1 MRQKSL
7 KSQNLRGLKM
17 PYKKRILI
25 VGASNMDT
33 TVTVA
38 RFPDRGETLK
48 DEGGISY
55 APGRG
60 GANAAI
66 ALAKLGATSIF
77 ATRLGLD
84 LYGQKLY
91 SYYKESGI
99 DTSFVKVDRD
109 FSTGLSLSVREA
121 DGGVRRVNF
130 PGANEHLTT
139 DAISEAIATAPDA
152 VFINFESGFALASK
166 VAKIATARRVPIFVD
181 ASPANANLA
190 LESLPEIEVFSLTE
204 ADLKRYTGISM
215 NSSQDLMRAAF
226 AIRRKV
232 SAKYIVIN
240 QGARGAMIYDGK
252 RCDVIS
258 PQYFEKAVDARA
270 SDEAFSASLASEY
283 FATGNIKESVKFAL
297 FAAGVVASRFGAS
310 TSLPTREEL
319 LEIISKQQ

>member
-1 MRQKSL
+1 
-7 KSQNLRGLKM
+7 M

-55 APGRG
+55 APGKG

-66 ALAKLGATSIF
+66 ALAKLGATSVF

-84 LYGQKLY
+84 MYGQKLY
-91 SYYKESGI
+91 NYYKESGI
-99 DTSFVKVDRD
+99 DTAFVKVDRD

-121 DGGVRRVNF
+121 DGSVRRVNF
-130 PGANEHLTT
+130 PGANEHLTA
-139 DAISEAIATAPDA
+139 DAISEAVATMPDA
-152 VFINFESGFALASK
+152 VFINFESSFALASK
-166 VAKIATARRVPIFVD
+166 VAKIASARRVPIFVD

-190 LESLPEIEVFSLTE
+190 LEALPEIEVFTLTE
-204 ADLKRYTGISM
+204 ADVKRYTGISM
-215 NSSQDLMRAAF
+215 TTSQDVMRAAF
-226 AIRRKV
+226 AMRRKV

-240 QGARGAMIYDGK
+240 QGQRGAMIYDGK
-252 RCDVIS
+252 RCEVVS
-258 PQYFEKAVDARA
+258 PQYFEKAVDQRA
-270 SDEAFSASLASEY
+270 ADEAFSASLASEY
-283 FATGNIKESVKFAL
+283 FASGNIKEATRFAL
-297 FAAGVVASRFGAS
+297 FAYGVTASRFGAS

-319 LEIISKQQ
+319 LKLIESGE

>member
-1 MRQKSL
+1 
-7 KSQNLRGLKM
+7 M
-17 PYKKRILI
+17 PYKKRILT

-33 TVTVA
+33 SVTVL
-38 RFPDRGETLK
+38 RFPDKGETLR

-66 ALAKLGATSIF
+66 ALAKLGAISVF
-77 ATRLGLD
+77 ATRIGLD

-91 SYYKESGI
+91 NYYKESGI

-121 DGGVRRVNF
+121 DGSVRRVNF

-139 DAISEAIATAPDA
+139 DAISEAISTSPDA
-152 VFINFESGFALASK
+152 VFINFESGFSLASK
-166 VAKIATARRVPIFVD
+166 VAKIAAARRVPIFVD

-190 LESLPEIEVFSLTE
+190 LESLPELEVFALSD
-204 ADLKRYTGISM
+204 ADVKRYTGISTAT
-215 NSSQDLMRAAF
+215 SQDAMRAAF
-226 AIRRKV
+226 AMRRKV

-252 RCDVIS
+252 RCEIIS
-258 PQYFEKAVDARA
+258 PQYFEKPVDPRA
-270 SDEAFSASLASEY
+270 ADEAFSASLCSEY
-283 FATGNIKESVKFAL
+283 FASGNIKDATKFAL
-297 FAAGVVASRFGAS
+297 VASGVTASRFGAA

-319 LEIISKQQ
+319 VEIISRGE

>member
-1 MRQKSL
+1 
-7 KSQNLRGLKM
+7 M

-33 TVTVA
+33 SVTVA
-38 RFPDRGETLK
+38 RFPDKGETLK

-66 ALAKLGATSIF
+66 ALAKLGANSVF
-77 ATRLGLD
+77 ATRIGLD

-91 SYYKESGI
+91 NYYKESGI
-99 DTSFVKVDRD
+99 DTSFVNVDRD

-121 DGGVRRVNF
+121 DGSVRRVNF

-152 VFINFESGFALASK
+152 VFINFESGFSLAAK
-166 VAKIATARRVPIFVD
+166 VAKIAAARRIPIFVD
-181 ASPANANLA
+181 ATPANANLS
-190 LESLPEIEVFSLTE
+190 LDSLPEIEVFALSD
-204 ADLKRYTGISM
+204 ADVKRYTGISTAT
-215 NSSQDLMRAAF
+215 SQDAMRAAF
-226 AIRRKV
+226 AMRRKV
-232 SAKYIVIN
+232 TAKYIVIN

-258 PQYFEKAVDARA
+258 PQYFEKPIDLRA
-270 SDEAFSASLASEY
+270 SDEAFSASLCSEY
-283 FATGNIKESVKFAL
+283 FAFGNIKEATKFAL
-297 FAAGVVASRFGAS
+297 FASGVTASRVGAS

-319 LEIISKQQ
+319 VELINKSE

>member
-1 MRQKSL
+1 
-7 KSQNLRGLKM
+7 M

-66 ALAKLGATSIF
+66 ALSKLGANAVF
-77 ATRLGLD
+77 ATRIGLD

-91 SYYKESGI
+91 NYYKESGI

-109 FSTGLSLSVREA
+109 FATGLSLSVREA
-121 DGGVRRVNF
+121 DGSVRRVNF

-152 VFINFESGFALASK
+152 VFINFESGFQLASR
-166 VAKIATARRVPIFVD
+166 VAKIAAARRVPLFVA

-190 LESLPEIEVFSLTE
+190 LESLPEIEVLTLTE
-204 ADLKRYTGISM
+204 ADVKRYTGIAM
-215 NSSQDLMRAAF
+215 TSSQDAMRAAF
-226 AIRRKV
+226 AMRRKV
-232 SAKYIVIN
+232 TAKYIVIN

-258 PQYFEKAVDARA
+258 PQYFDKPVDLRAV
-270 SDEAFSASLASEY
+270 DEAFSASLAAEY
-283 FATGNIKESVKFAL
+283 FATGNIKESTKFAL
-297 FAAGVVASRFGAS
+297 FAAGVTASRFGAS
-310 TSLPTREEL
+310 TSLPTREEIVAL
-319 LEIISKQQ
+319 MEEESGKK

>member
-1 MRQKSL
+1 
-7 KSQNLRGLKM
+7 M

-66 ALAKLGATSIF
+66 ALAKLGATSVF
-77 ATRLGLD
+77 ATRLGHD

-91 SYYKESGI
+91 NYYKESGI

-121 DGGVRRVNF
+121 DGSVRRVNF

-139 DAISEAIATAPDA
+139 DAISEAVATAPDA
-152 VFINFESGFALASK
+152 VFINFESGFSLAAK
-166 VAKIATARRVPIFVD
+166 VAKIASARRAPIFVD

-190 LESLPEIEVFSLTE
+190 LESLPEIEVFTLT
-204 ADLKRYTGISM
+204 DSDVKRYTGISM
-215 NSSQDLMRAAF
+215 TSSQDSMRAAF
-226 AIRRKV
+226 AMRRKV
-232 SAKYIVIN
+232 SARFIVIN
-240 QGARGAMIYDGK
+240 QGARGALIYDGK
-252 RCDVIS
+252 RCEIVS
-258 PQYFEKAVDARA
+258 PQYFEKPVDQRA
-270 SDEAFSASLASEY
+270 ADEAFSAALASEY
-283 FATGNIKESVKFAL
+283 FAGTGIKDAVKFAL
-297 FAAGVVASRFGAS
+297 FAYGVTASRFGAA

-319 LEIISKQQ
+319 IEIINRGE

>member
-1 MRQKSL
+1 
-7 KSQNLRGLKM
+7 M

-33 TVTVA
+33 TVTVL
-38 RFPDRGETLK
+38 RFPDKGETLK

-66 ALAKLGATSIF
+66 ALAKLGASSVF
-77 ATRLGLD
+77 ATRIGLD
-84 LYGQKLY
+84 MYGQKLY
-91 SYYKESGI
+91 NYYKESGI

-121 DGGVRRVNF
+121 DGSTRRVNF

-139 DAISEAIATAPDA
+139 DAISEAVATAPDA
-152 VFINFESGFALASK
+152 VFINFESGFSLAAK
-166 VAKIATARRVPIFVD
+166 VAKIAAARRIPIFVD

-190 LESLPEIEVFSLTE
+190 LESLPELEIFTLGE
-204 ADLKRYTGISM
+204 ADVKRYTGIAM
-215 NSSQDLMRAAF
+215 ASSQDTMRAAF
-226 AIRRKV
+226 ALRRKV
-232 SAKYIVIN
+232 SAMYIVIN

-252 RCDVIS
+252 RCEVVS
-258 PQYFEKAVDARA
+258 PQYFEKPVDVRA
-270 SDEAFSASLASEY
+270 SDEAFSAALCSEY
-283 FATGNIKESVKFAL
+283 FAERDIKASVKFAL
-297 FAAGVVASRFGAS
+297 FAAGVTASRFGAS

-319 LEIISKQQ
+319 VEIINRGE

>member
-1 MRQKSL
+1 
-7 KSQNLRGLKM
+7 M
-17 PYKKRILI
+17 PYKKRILT
-25 VGASNMDT
+25 VGASNMET

-38 RFPDRGETLK
+38 RFPDKGETLR
-48 DEGGISY
+48 DEGGVSY

-66 ALAKLGATSIF
+66 ALAKLGATSVF

-99 DTSFVKVDRD
+99 DTTFVKVDRD
-109 FSTGLSLSVREA
+109 FSTGLSLAVREA
-121 DGGVRRVNF
+121 DGSSRRVNF

-139 DAISEAIATAPDA
+139 DAISEAVSTMPDA

-166 VAKIATARRVPIFVD
+166 VAKIAAARRVPIFVD

-190 LESLPEIEVFSLTE
+190 LESLPEIEVFTLTE
-204 ADLKRYTGISM
+204 ADVKRYTGITMS
-215 NSSQDLMRAAF
+215 SSQDAMRAAF
-226 AIRRKV
+226 AMRRKV
-232 SAKYIVIN
+232 TAKYIVIN
-240 QGARGAMIYDGK
+240 QGARGALIYDGK

-258 PQYFEKAVDARA
+258 PAYFEKPVDVRA
-270 SDEAFSASLASEY
+270 SGDAFSASLCSEY
-283 FATGNIKESVKFAL
+283 FASGNIKEATKFAL
-297 FAAGVVASRFGAS
+297 FASGVTASRHGAS

-319 LEIISKQQ
+319 VDLMNKSE

>member
-1 MRQKSL
+1 ME
-7 KSQNLRGLKM
+7 
-17 PYKKRILI
+17 
-25 VGASNMDT
+25 T

-38 RFPDRGETLK
+38 RFPDRGESLK

-66 ALAKLGATSIF
+66 ALAKLGATSVF

-91 SYYKESGI
+91 NYYKESGI

-109 FSTGLSLSVREA
+109 FSTGLSLFIREA
-121 DGGVRRVNF
+121 DGSTRRVNF

-139 DAISEAIATAPDA
+139 DAISEAIASAPDA
-152 VFINFESGFALASK
+152 VFINFESGFPLAAK
-166 VAKIATARRVPIFVD
+166 LAKIAAARRVPIFVD

-190 LESLPEIEVFSLTE
+190 LESLPEIEIFSLSE
-204 ADLKRYTGISM
+204 ADVKRYTGIAM
-215 NSSQDLMRAAF
+215 TSSQDAMRAAF
-226 AIRRKV
+226 AMRRKV
-232 SAKYIVIN
+232 CAKYVVIN

-252 RCDVIS
+252 RCDVVS
-258 PQYFEKAVDARA
+258 PQYFEKPVDLRA
-270 SDEAFSASLASEY
+270 AGDAFSASLASEY
-283 FATGNIKESVKFAL
+283 FATGDIKESVKFAL
-297 FAAGVVASRFGAS
+297 LAWGVTASRFGAS

-319 LEIISKQQ
+319 VEIMGRGE

>member
-1 MRQKSL
+1 
-7 KSQNLRGLKM
+7 M

-66 ALAKLGATSIF
+66 ALAKLGASTVF
-77 ATRLGLD
+77 ATRIGLD

-91 SYYKESGI
+91 NYYKESGI

-109 FSTGLSLSVREA
+109 FATGLSLSVREA
-121 DGGVRRVNF
+121 DGSVRRVNF

-139 DAISEAIATAPDA
+139 DAISEAVASSPDA
-152 VFINFESGFALASK
+152 VFINFESGFQLAAR
-166 VAKIATARRVPIFVD
+166 VAKIAAARRVPLFVA

-190 LESLPEIEVFSLTE
+190 LESLPEIEVLTLTE
-204 ADLKRYTGISM
+204 ADVKRYTGIAM
-215 NSSQDLMRAAF
+215 TSSQDAMRAAF
-226 AIRRKV
+226 AMRRKI

-252 RCDVIS
+252 RCELVS
-258 PQYFEKAVDARA
+258 PQYFEKPVDVRA
-270 SDEAFSASLASEY
+270 SDDAFSAALASEY
-283 FATGNIKESVKFAL
+283 FAGSNIKEATKFAL
-297 FAAGVVASRFGAS
+297 LAAGVTAARFGAS

-319 LEIISKQQ
+319 IEIKSREE

>member
-1 MRQKSL
+1 
-7 KSQNLRGLKM
+7 M
-17 PYKKRILI
+17 PYKKRILT
-25 VGASNMDT
+25 VGASNMET

-38 RFPDRGETLK
+38 RFPDKAETLK

-66 ALAKLGATSIF
+66 ALAKLGATSVF

-91 SYYKESGI
+91 NYYKESGI

-121 DGGVRRVNF
+121 DGSVRRVDF

-139 DAISEAIATAPDA
+139 DAISEAIATSPDA
-152 VFINFESGFALASK
+152 VFVNFESGFALAAK
-166 VAKIATARRVPIFVD
+166 TAKIAAARRVPVFID

-190 LESLPEIEVFSLTE
+190 LESLPEIEVFTLTD
-204 ADLKRYTGISM
+204 ADVKRYTGITMST
-215 NSSQDLMRAAF
+215 SQDAMRAAF
-226 AIRRKV
+226 AMRRKV
-232 SAKYIVIN
+232 TAKYIVIN

-252 RCDVIS
+252 RCEVVS
-258 PQYFEKAVDARA
+258 PQYFEKPVDLRA
-270 SDEAFSASLASEY
+270 ADEAFSASLASEY
-283 FATGNIKESVKFAL
+283 FASGNIKEATKFAL
-297 FAAGVVASRFGAS
+297 FARGVTASRHGAS

-319 LEIISKQQ
+319 AGLMSEQG